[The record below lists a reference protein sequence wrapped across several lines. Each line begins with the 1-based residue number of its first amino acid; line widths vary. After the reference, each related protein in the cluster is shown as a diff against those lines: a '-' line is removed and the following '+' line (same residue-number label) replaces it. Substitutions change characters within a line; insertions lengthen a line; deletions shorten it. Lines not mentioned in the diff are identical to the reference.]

1 MSYCANLQPPML
13 ISLITGSLE
22 QIQLK
27 TYNADFD
34 LCVNNYKHCRYAC
47 GFGLQ
52 ASFFYFFPRL
62 SFMSELITSVSR
74 QTTGPQ
80 R

>member
-1 MSYCANLQPPML
+1 ML

-34 LCVNNYKHCRYAC
+34 FCVNNCKHGRYVC
-47 GFGLQ
+47 SFGLR
-52 ASFFYFFPRL
+52 ASVVYFFPRL

-74 QTTGPQ
+74 QTTGP
-80 R
+80 RR